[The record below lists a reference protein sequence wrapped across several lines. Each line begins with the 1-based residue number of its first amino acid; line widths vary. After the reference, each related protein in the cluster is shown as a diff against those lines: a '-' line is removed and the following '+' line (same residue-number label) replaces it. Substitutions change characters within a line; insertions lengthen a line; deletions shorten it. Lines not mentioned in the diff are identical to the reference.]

1 MMMSELQFDDNGQLT
16 QIYSHGTTQVMTVT
30 ASSVQSTAIASD
42 CTIIRLANGG
52 GAHCHFAIGA
62 NPTASLTTSAMLP
75 ANAIEYIKVK
85 GGDKVAVIRG
95 GTATD
100 VSITQVL

>member
-1 MMMSELQFDDNGQLT
+1 MSELQFDDNGQLT
-16 QIYSHGTTQVMTVT
+16 QIYSLGTTQVMTVT

-42 CTIIRLANGG
+42 CTIIRLANGSA
-52 GAHCHFAIGA
+52 AHCHFSIGA
-62 NPTASLTTSAMLP
+62 NPTATTTTSPMLP
-75 ANAIEYIKVK
+75 ANAVEYIKVK

-100 VSITQVL
+100 VSITQVI